1 MSRKFLKGKA
11 HLMIALI
18 SGKIVHK
25 GISHVV
31 VDVQGVGYRVFI
43 PLTTFYE
50 LPDAGQMITL
60 HVHTNV
66 KQDAI
71 NLFGFYTDQERDLFQ
86 LMISVSGIGPKVAM
100 NILSGI
106 SAREL
111 LSAISG
117 GNVGKL
123 VNIPGVG
130 KKMAERLI
138 LELKEKVIKKMMSD
152 TTAEAGLQ
160 SSASDIIMDD
170 VLSALV
176 NLGYKSNVAREALD
190 KVLRSS
196 EEELG
201 MDKLLKK
208 TLKIIAG

>member
-1 MSRKFLKGKA
+1 
-11 HLMIALI
+11 MIALI
-18 SGKIVHK
+18 SGKIVYK
-25 GISHVV
+25 GIAHVI

-50 LPDAGQMITL
+50 LPEAGQTITL

-71 NLFGFYTDQERDLFQ
+71 NLFGFHTIQERDFFQ
-86 LMISVSGIGPKVAM
+86 LMISVSGIGPKMAM

-106 SAREL
+106 SVREL
-111 LSAISG
+111 LNAISG
-117 GNVGKL
+117 GNVEKL
-123 VNIPGVG
+123 VKIPGVG

-138 LELKEKVIKKMMSD
+138 LELKEKVLKKIMLEKEPD
-152 TTAEAGLQ
+152 AGLQ
-160 SSASDIIMDD
+160 NRIDEIITED

-176 NLGYKSNVAREALD
+176 NLGYKNNVAKDALD
-190 KVLRSS
+190 RAIRSS
-196 EEELG
+196 EEKLE

-208 TLKIIAG
+208 TLKFLAG

>member
-1 MSRKFLKGKA
+1 
-11 HLMIALI
+11 MIALI
-18 SGKIVHK
+18 SGKIVYK
-25 GISHVV
+25 GISHVI

-50 LPDAGQMITL
+50 LPEAGQAITL

-86 LMISVSGIGPKVAM
+86 LMISVSGIGPKIAM

-106 SAREL
+106 SAYDL
-111 LSAISG
+111 MNAISG
-117 GNVGKL
+117 GNIGKL

-138 LELKEKVIKKMMSD
+138 LELKDKVVKKMM
-152 TTAEAGLQ
+152 AGKVPEAGVQ
-160 SSASDIIMDD
+160 SRADDMMED
-170 VLSALV
+170 VLSALI
-176 NLGYKSNVAREALD
+176 NLGYKNNVARDALD
-190 KVLRSS
+190 KAMRSS
-196 EEELG
+196 EEKLE
-201 MDKLLKK
+201 MDTLLKK
-208 TLKIIAG
+208 TLKILAG

>member
-1 MSRKFLKGKA
+1 
-11 HLMIALI
+11 MIALI
-18 SGKIVHK
+18 SGKIVYK
-25 GISHVV
+25 GISHVI

-50 LPDAGQMITL
+50 LPETGEPVTL
-60 HVHTNV
+60 HIHTNV

-71 NLFGFYTDQERDLFQ
+71 NLFGFYTVQERDLFQ
-86 LMISVSGIGPKVAM
+86 LMISVSGIGPKMSM

-106 SAREL
+106 SAQEL
-111 LSAISG
+111 LGAISG

-123 VNIPGVG
+123 IRIPGVG

-138 LELKEKVIKKMMSD
+138 LELKEKVVKKMMMEESPQ
-152 TTAEAGLQ
+152 AGLQ
-160 SSASDIIMDD
+160 NRMDDIIAED

-176 NLGYKSNVAREALD
+176 NLGYKNNVAKDALD
-190 KVLRSS
+190 RALRSS
-196 EEELG
+196 EEKME

-208 TLKIIAG
+208 TLKFLAG